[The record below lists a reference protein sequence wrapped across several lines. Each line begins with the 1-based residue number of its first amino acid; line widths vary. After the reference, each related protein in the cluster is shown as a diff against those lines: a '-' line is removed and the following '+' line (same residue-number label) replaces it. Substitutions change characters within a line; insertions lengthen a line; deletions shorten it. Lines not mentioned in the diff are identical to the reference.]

1 MKTLIKILITIC
13 FIFILAAFA
22 FSAWCAYNCFVIGD
36 ITLSLFHA
44 TIAVV
49 DLFLFIKTILLFIK

>member
-1 MKTLIKILITIC
+1 MKTLIKILITIL
-13 FIFILAAFA
+13 FIFTLAAFA
-22 FSAWCAYNCFVIGD
+22 YAAWCAYNCFFIGD

-49 DLFLFIKTILLFIK
+49 DLFLFIRSILLFIK